1 MTAHLIAASRHA
13 PELSRFPMQ
22 SVGSR
27 FLSTIGLVASAFSE
41 MQEVRRE
48 AEKLHRFAED

>member
-1 MTAHLIAASRHA
+1 MAAQLIAASRHA
-13 PELSRFPMQ
+13 PEMYRFAIQ
-22 SVGSR
+22 NIVSR